1 MPGRRDGAADRPAG
15 GRRRADGRGRIGGIR
30 RNHLLAYSGTGF
42 EAGLR
47 SGLYLG
53 LAALSA
59 MLLAAGTAVL
69 SAGRSRAERYRLGI
83 DAMPDLDAFVAAFG
97 EWVEA
102 CWFAENDRAPAQLE
116 ALLAFPADVVLVGAL
131 AILRRL
137 LELSDPRGVAPAFGD
152 GQRPFDGDVG
162 AALAEHLLI
171 TGPDPARAALIRAVV
186 TAAGSG
192 PEARREVL
200 VAYGPEAVEG
210 AALECSSVLTQ
221 ALANRWGVVPTNI
234 LEDF

>member
-1 MPGRRDGAADRPAG
+1 
-15 GRRRADGRGRIGGIR
+15 
-30 RNHLLAYSGTGF
+30 
-42 EAGLR
+42 
-47 SGLYLG
+47 
-53 LAALSA
+53 
-59 MLLAAGTAVL
+59 
-69 SAGRSRAERYRLGI
+69 
-83 DAMPDLDAFVAAFG
+83 MPDLDAFVAAFG

-102 CWFAENDRAPAQLE
+102 CWFAEHDRAPARLE

-131 AILRRL
+131 AILQRL
-137 LELSDPRGVAPAFGD
+137 LELSDPRGLAPA
-152 GQRPFDGDVG
+152 PEHSFDGDVG
-162 AALAEHLLI
+162 AALAQHLLI
-171 TGPDPARAALIRAVV
+171 TGPDPAREALIRAVV

-192 PEARREVL
+192 PEARRELL

>member
-1 MPGRRDGAADRPAG
+1 
-15 GRRRADGRGRIGGIR
+15 
-30 RNHLLAYSGTGF
+30 
-42 EAGLR
+42 
-47 SGLYLG
+47 
-53 LAALSA
+53 
-59 MLLAAGTAVL
+59 
-69 SAGRSRAERYRLGI
+69 
-83 DAMPDLDAFVAAFG
+83 
-97 EWVEA
+97 VEA
-102 CWFAENDRAPAQLE
+102 CWFAEHDRAPARLE

-131 AILRRL
+131 TILRRL
-137 LELSDPRGVAPAFGD
+137 LELSDPRGVAPALGD
-152 GQRPFDGDVG
+152 VGDVG

-171 TGPDPARAALIRAVV
+171 TGPDPAREALIRAVV

-200 VAYGPEAVEG
+200 AAYGPEAVEG

>member
-1 MPGRRDGAADRPAG
+1 
-15 GRRRADGRGRIGGIR
+15 
-30 RNHLLAYSGTGF
+30 
-42 EAGLR
+42 
-47 SGLYLG
+47 
-53 LAALSA
+53 
-59 MLLAAGTAVL
+59 
-69 SAGRSRAERYRLGI
+69 
-83 DAMPDLDAFVAAFG
+83 MPDLDDFVAAFG

-102 CWFAENDRAPAQLE
+102 CWFAEHERARAWLE
-116 ALLAFPADVVLVGAL
+116 KVLAFPADVVLVGAL
-131 AILRRL
+131 TTLRRL
-137 LELSDPRGVAPAFGD
+137 LELSDPRGLAPALGD
-152 GQRPFDGDVG
+152 GRDVG

-171 TGPDPARAALIRAVV
+171 TGPDPAREALIRAVV

-221 ALANRWGVVPTNI
+221 ALANRWGVVPTNV